1 MIKLVWYVFR
11 VSGCDLL
18 TRVVQLD
25 HYSELQCISWL
36 RQICQG
42 VDHMH
47 KNNIIHLDL
56 RVSGLHSAIISS
68 PIDRVPPFRFFTHHF
83 RDPKRPLL
91 ILFCL
96 INREN
101 NVSGGRAVLFTTAR
115 CDYLEK

>member
-25 HYSELQCISWL
+25 HYTELQCITWL

-56 RVSGLHSAIISS
+56 RVSGLHSAIISHLRPTMFRLSPFS
-68 PIDRVPPFRFFTHHF
+68 PITFVSSLADLFDRVDNHTVINFIKETHFYHQ
-83 RDPKRPLL
+83 L
-91 ILFCL
+91 
-96 INREN
+96 
-101 NVSGGRAVLFTTAR
+101 
-115 CDYLEK
+115 